1 MKKDRKLLSRQ
12 ARKKRRDYYDK
23 SSAVTGADDEAKAQS
38 SDNAADA
45 DSENSSERD
54 NEDTSLSVKKKR
66 KPLKKKKI
74 TKT

>member
-12 ARKKRRDYYDK
+12 ARKKKCDYYDK
-23 SSAVTGADDEAKAQS
+23 SSAATGADDEANVQL

-45 DSENSSERD
+45 DSESSSERD
-54 NEDTSLSVKKKR
+54 NEDALLSVKKKR
-66 KPLKKKKI
+66 KPVKKKKV